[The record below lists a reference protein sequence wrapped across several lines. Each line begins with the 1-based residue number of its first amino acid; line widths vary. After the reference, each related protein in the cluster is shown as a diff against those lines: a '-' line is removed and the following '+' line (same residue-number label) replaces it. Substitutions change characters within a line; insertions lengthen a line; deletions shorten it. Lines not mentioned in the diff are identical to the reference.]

1 MQQQHEH
8 TLPVFQEIVKE
19 ILGGWKKRV
28 ICLITLLVTA
38 AACKAIPL
46 VEECRSQV
54 RVQSWIN
61 ELLNL
66 FCLCHSLLIWAL
78 SHVIRQ
84 VTLTLNLCSAM
95 EYPSRLVAPG
105 VNLQITP

>member
-8 TLPVFQEIVKE
+8 TLSVFQEIVKE

-28 ICLITLLVTA
+28 ICLITLLVAA

-54 RVQSWIN
+54 RVQSWMN

-66 FCLCHSLLIWAL
+66 FVCAIL
-78 SHVIRQ
+78 
-84 VTLTLNLCSAM
+84 
-95 EYPSRLVAPG
+95 Y
-105 VNLQITP
+105 